1 MRYQK
6 TVNLWADGNEDKL
19 RTGKLQLQ
27 SGQWVLCSTDSSD
40 IKSRFVCVAGLS
52 VVVAHG
58 HTNTEVN
65 KRYQALSEAYKH
77 YVNCL

>member
-6 TVNLWADGNEDKL
+6 TVNLWIDNNADKL

-27 SGQWVLCSTDSSD
+27 SGQWVLCSTDSTD

-65 KRYQALSEAYKH
+65 KRYRALLEAYKH
-77 YVNCL
+77 YVR

>member
-6 TVNLWADGNEDKL
+6 TVNLWIDSNEDKL

-58 HTNTEVN
+58 HTIAEVN

-77 YVNCL
+77 YVR